1 MPGNSV
7 QTHEYMDLDKAKL
20 MIKSNRLYNIYRDK
34 QGAYSWFIVINKFVN
49 ESKQE
54 NSDAPKIKA

>member
-1 MPGNSV
+1 MSGNSV
-7 QTHEYMDLDKAKL
+7 QTHECMDLDKAKL